1 MRNKIAGGKD
11 VLGEKRQ
18 NSNLFF
24 LRREKR

>member
-11 VLGEKRQ
+11 VLGEKCQ